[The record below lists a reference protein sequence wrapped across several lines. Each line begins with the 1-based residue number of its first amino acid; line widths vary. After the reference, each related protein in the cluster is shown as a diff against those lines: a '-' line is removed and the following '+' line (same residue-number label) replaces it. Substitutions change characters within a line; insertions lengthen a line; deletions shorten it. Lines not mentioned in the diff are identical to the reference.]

1 MRNLWPWRNRRWRRQ
16 LDAYVDRRMTPIER
30 ELFAERLEE
39 SEELRATLEQTIAL
53 KRDLRNMPVHEAPRS
68 FAITPEMLEARPQE
82 TPRAPRAAV
91 VTMRSAQ
98 ALAIAAVSAFAITVG
113 LHVSGVGESGSSF
126 DEVPASTAQ
135 EDVFSTEVAEDGSIA
150 SADEGDNS
158 SAGGGNG
165 STEGAEGN
173 ADGMAENANGA
184 ADEADDSSGA
194 QPDSVAETGE
204 QEGASDGAQPLANH
218 DAQRIG
224 SSDSDSPNYL
234 PFYGGLGVVIVVA
247 GGVWLVARRLAYREP
262 A

>member
-53 KRDLRNMPVHEAPRS
+53 KRDLRNMPGHEAPRS
-68 FAITPEMLEARPQE
+68 FAITPMMLEARPPE
-82 TPRAPRAAV
+82 APGTPRAAV

-135 EDVFSTEVAEDGSIA
+135 EEAFTTEAAGAGIDSAEGNEVPSAGSTNGSAGEAEDG
-150 SADEGDNS
+150 
-158 SAGGGNG
+158 
-165 STEGAEGN
+165 
-173 ADGMAENANGA
+173 ADGMAQDANGA

-194 QPDSVAETGE
+194 QSDSVAESAE
-204 QEGASDGAQPLANH
+204 EERASDGAQPLANH
-218 DAQRIG
+218 DSQQI
-224 SSDSDSPNYL
+224 DSTDTDSPNYL
-234 PFYGGLGVVIVVA
+234 PFYAGLGVVIVAAV
-247 GGVWLVARRLAYREP
+247 GVWLIARRLAYREP